1 MTKKVIINASEL
13 HRSAGKMLKRVALHD
28 EHLVVERDGYPVAV
42 LLSYPEYE
50 ELINL
55 RARAAHHDLVQ
66 ILGQEAERLGLSEEQ
81 LLEELKKD
89 KRSVY
94 DETYGTNPS

>member
-1 MTKKVIINASEL
+1 MMNTLWLN
-13 HRSAGKMLKRVALHD
+13 
-28 EHLVVERDGYPVAV
+28 
-42 LLSYPEYE
+42 
-50 ELINL
+50 
-55 RARAAHHDLVQ
+55 HDLVQ